1 MNAIMLIIGWTALTL
16 VLERIFYITGIS
28 AYTYYLTDRRLKGF
42 GNYKTPNVLFH
53 GKLLSS
59 ASKVVPAPTPHAL
72 NSSCIY
78 DVRKHP
84 IRLKAIVP
92 DGVYWSITFFSRN
105 QACYFT
111 LNDMEAREK
120 YGDEVEIVLAKPNSG
135 YQPKG
140 KEIYAESPRLS
151 RIGLI
156 LIRTI
161 VMDPSDENGMARVVE
176 IQRKAFVESIDGG

>member
-1 MNAIMLIIGWTALTL
+1 MNTVIVILTWSAATA
-16 VLERIFYITGIS
+16 VLWRIFYVSGIS
-28 AYTYYLTDRRLKGF
+28 WYTYYLTDRRLKGF
-42 GNYKTPNVLFH
+42 PNYQRQNELFH
-53 GKLLSS
+53 AKLLTSES
-59 ASKVVPAPTPHAL
+59 RVVPAPTPHAL

-78 DVRKHP
+78 NIKQNT

-92 DGVYWSITFFSRN
+92 EGVYWSVTIFGRN

-120 YGDEVEIVLAKPNSG
+120 YGDEIEIVLTKSSTK

-140 KEIYAESPRLS
+140 REIVVQAPKLS
-151 RIGLI
+151 QIGLI

-161 VMDPSDENGMARVVE
+161 VMDPTEKNRVEQVRE
-176 IQRKAFVESIDGG
+176 IQQKAFVELVL